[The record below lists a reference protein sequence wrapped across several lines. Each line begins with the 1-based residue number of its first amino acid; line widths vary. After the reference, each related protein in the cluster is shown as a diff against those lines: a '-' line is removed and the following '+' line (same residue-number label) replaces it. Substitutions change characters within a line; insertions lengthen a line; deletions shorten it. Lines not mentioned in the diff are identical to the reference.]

1 MRVTAG
7 STVFG
12 YMVPHKQQ
20 GAALSLGG
28 SNEVRHGVDE
38 PGSAAL
44 ARKMKMACSVPC
56 NCSQSGSQ
64 LRARRSTSSSGES
77 TAKEGSP

>member
-7 STVFG
+7 YTVFG

-38 PGSAAL
+38 S
-44 ARKMKMACSVPC
+44 
-56 NCSQSGSQ
+56 
-64 LRARRSTSSSGES
+64 ARRLWQGQ
-77 TAKEGSP
+77 